1 MIRLRRF
8 NESENDYIDYDYVYQ
23 CFAELLDDE
32 RAEIKLIERDSVSML
47 MGDQTEPYITITL
60 KTIVDID
67 HKTAKTANLI
77 GDQNSSIYN
86 HIENHN
92 TNNELLQEVK
102 VSLKRLSDKYPDYK
116 LQFSEYRDYIFIEI
130 FKNKKERRR
139 AF

>member
-1 MIRLRRF
+1 MKRLRRF

-32 RAEIKLIERDSVSML
+32 RAEIKLIESDS
-47 MGDQTEPYITITL
+47 DQTEPYITITL
-60 KTIVDID
+60 KTDNLSIYSGRD
-67 HKTAKTANLI
+67 HRISSKVNPI
-77 GDQNSSIYN
+77 GDQNSPIYN
-86 HIENHN
+86 HIKSHN

-102 VSLKRLSDKYPDYK
+102 VSLNRLSDKYPDYK
-116 LQFSEYRDYIFIEI
+116 LQFSEYNDYIFIEI